1 MHKLKVL
8 HLITHLG
15 FGGASDNT
23 LLTVAELPR
32 SNYEVHLAAGAD
44 YMDWVERGKQ
54 ASDAFFLFPDLY
66 RAPNAGADWRLLGQL
81 TRFMQ
86 EQRYDIV
93 HTHNAKAGIVG
104 RLAAKRAGV
113 PIVLHTYHLLS
124 WHDGQQIRTTS
135 VRQRLAN
142 LARGQSY
149 FALEWVAARGTDVI
163 VTVCEPNRQ
172 EAIARRLAPPDRIV
186 NIYSGVEL
194 DRFQKQLDRSA
205 KKLSLGLDPQ
215 RPVVG
220 MIGRLS
226 AQKAPLDFVAAARLV
241 LQERPDAQ
249 FVMVGD
255 GPLLAEVTA
264 ALADEPRIRL
274 LGYRDDV
281 PEILQILDV
290 FALSSL
296 WEGLGRALTEA
307 MVAGAPVTATAVN
320 GIPELVVQ
328 GETGLLSPPADPPA
342 LAHNIHWLLEH
353 PADAQRMC
361 ESARRRVLA
370 DFDSRQMI
378 EQIAGLYEQL
388 YAKKLAPRFVGA
400 PDVQTR

>member
-15 FGGASDNT
+15 FGGASNNT

-32 SNYEVHLAAGAD
+32 SRYEVHLAAGAD
-44 YMDWVERGKQ
+44 YLDWVERGKQ
-54 ASDAFFLFPDLY
+54 VSDAFFLFPDLC
-66 RAPNAGADWRLLGQL
+66 RSPKAGADARLLGQL

-93 HTHNAKAGIVG
+93 HTHNAKAGIIG
-104 RLAAKRAGV
+104 RPAAKLAGV
-113 PIVLHTYHLLS
+113 PIILHTYHLLS
-124 WHDGQQIRTTS
+124 WHDGMQANPNSR
-135 VRQRLAN
+135 RKRLENA
-142 LARGQSY
+142 LRSQFY
-149 FALEWVAARGTDVI
+149 FGLEWMAARATDII

-172 EAIARRLAPPDRIV
+172 EAIARKLAPPDRIV
-186 NIYSGVEL
+186 NVYSGVEL
-194 DRFQKQLDRSA
+194 DRFQMELDRRA
-205 KKLSLGLDPQ
+205 KKQSLGLDAQ
-215 RPVVG
+215 HPVVG

-226 AQKAPLDFVAAARLV
+226 AQKAPLDFVAAARQV
-241 LQERPDAQ
+241 LQDRPDAQ
-249 FVMVGD
+249 FIMIGD

-307 MVAGAPVTATAVN
+307 MVAGAPVAATNVN
-320 GIPELVVQ
+320 GIPELVAH
-328 GETGLLSPPADPPA
+328 GRTGLLSPPADPAA
-342 LAHNIHWLLEH
+342 LAANIRWLLDNPE
-353 PADAQRMC
+353 D
-361 ESARRRVLA
+361 ARRMSEAARERVLT
-370 DFDSRQMI
+370 DFDSEKMI
-378 EQIAGLYEQL
+378 DQIAGLYERLCAQ
-388 YAKKLAPRFVGA
+388 KLAPSFVGA
-400 PDVQTR
+400 PGVQTR